1 LAGDSAQPRRRQR
14 LYPFVCALGLA
25 AIHQCWLGSE
35 SWYVGLVWA
44 DVIAKA
50 NALGFA
56 FGQPMK
62 ATNTDGDTVCQVWLP
77 PQACRGGRKINADA
91 NFHKVS
97 DRNLAFEAYYKIQLS
112 DTSP

>member
-1 LAGDSAQPRRRQR
+1 
-14 LYPFVCALGLA
+14 
-25 AIHQCWLGSE
+25 
-35 SWYVGLVWA
+35 VGLVWA

>member
-1 LAGDSAQPRRRQR
+1 
-14 LYPFVCALGLA
+14 
-25 AIHQCWLGSE
+25 
-35 SWYVGLVWA
+35 
-44 DVIAKA
+44 
-50 NALGFA
+50 
-56 FGQPMK
+56 MK